1 MVFKLLHKE
10 APFFKSGASRI
21 FIIFIKK
28 SAMKRVLIVT
38 MGIFFMLS
46 ARAQN
51 PVSVAEAPYLKN
63 PGLPPF
69 RLLKAD
75 SVHFL
80 TKDDVKKKPQ
90 GPAHV
95 FQPRMRTL

>member
-10 APFFKSGASRI
+10 PLFFRLRASRI
-21 FIIFIKK
+21 FIIFMKK
-28 SAMKRVLIVT
+28 SAMKRVLIA
-38 MGIFFMLS
+38 ILCLFFLLS
-46 ARAQN
+46 VRAQN

-75 SVHFL
+75 SV
-80 TKDDVKKKPQ
+80 
-90 GPAHV
+90 
-95 FQPRMRTL
+95 